1 MRNKFDEELSLL
13 NGELI
18 EMGVLCEN
26 AIKMAFSS
34 LKEGDTII
42 AKKVPELSQEI
53 DNKEREIENMCLK
66 MLLMEQPVARDLRT
80 ISSALKMVTDMER
93 IGDNSGDIAEIVSMA
108 NIEKDDNTSHI
119 EDMAKA
125 TIKMVTDSLDAFVRK
140 DITLA
145 RSVIE
150 YDDVVDS
157 LFNEV
162 KSELIEKLKNGDFNG
177 EKVLDILMIA
187 KYFERIGD
195 HAAQIADWVLFSI
208 TGTKEL
214 K

>member
-162 KSELIEKLKNGDFNG
+162 KSELIEKLKIGDFNG

>member
-66 MLLMEQPVARDLRT
+66 ILLMEQPVARDLRT